1 MFDFIILKP
10 KQPDVFEKLE
20 SFTGDRIPE
29 IVIKVLKAA
38 GYVTESILK
47 LINEEEINKIE
58 EYVRKNRIILKGT
71 SYENENNFEFLPG
84 HRVFLSNLP
93 NDIGRM
99 KEVNKNLPQIEKSTA
114 NCSHFPFMLKA
125 LIETAE
131 SNSNGHPSGN
141 RFNKNVQDFATYIYM
156 MCGRACYDTLSANLP
171 IPKSNTIC
179 MHRAMRNFSFVIFY
193 V

>member
-1 MFDFIILKP
+1 MKFFSLLFLSFILKP
-10 KQPDVFEKLE
+10 KQPDIFEKLE
-20 SFTGDRIPE
+20 GFIGDQLPE

-47 LINEEEINKIE
+47 LIKGEEINKIE
-58 EYVRKNRIILKGT
+58 EHVRKNRIILKGT
-71 SYENENNFEFLPG
+71 SYENEDNFEFLPG
-84 HRVFLSNLP
+84 HRVLLLNLP
-93 NDIGRM
+93 NEIEKM
-99 KEVNKNLPQIEKSTA
+99 KNVNKSIQQIEKPTA
-114 NCSHFPFMLKA
+114 NSSHFPFMLKA

-131 SNSNGHPSGN
+131 SNSNGHPNGN

-179 MHRAMRNFSFVIFY
+179 MHLKS
-193 V
+193 